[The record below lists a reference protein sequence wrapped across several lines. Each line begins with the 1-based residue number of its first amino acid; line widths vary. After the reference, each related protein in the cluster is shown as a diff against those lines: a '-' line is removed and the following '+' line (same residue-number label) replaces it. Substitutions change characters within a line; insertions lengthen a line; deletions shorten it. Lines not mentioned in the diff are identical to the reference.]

1 MRSKGPYTSV
11 IGPAGFLRRIGLL
24 IGAVAVLVQLIAW
37 SALPMTAMGLTTAS
51 AADDLAM
58 CSVHDTG
65 SAASEADAQPATP
78 DAAAHHGHGCPLCTL
93 VQGMSGPPP
102 ISAACAPVT
111 LSVVQAVPMSGE
123 LVAAAWFL
131 SSLQARAPPV
141 AG

>member
-1 MRSKGPYTSV
+1 V
-11 IGPAGFLRRIGLL
+11 GFLRRIGLL
-24 IGAVAVLVQLIAW
+24 IGAVAMLVQLIAW
-37 SALPMTAMGLTTAS
+37 SSLPMATMALAMDL

-58 CSVHDTG
+58 CSVHDTT
-65 SAASEADAQPATP
+65 SAASETDARPVAP

-93 VQGMSGPPP
+93 VQGLSSPPP

-111 LSVVQAVPMSGE
+111 LTVAQTVPMSGE